1 MRLFEVAGGAEERP
15 AGVLNLLIL
24 KLALGSGFLVSAQ
37 LSPRA
42 TAIVLNSATRCGAV
56 VTTACSHR
64 SRGGTIAASDSV
76 DSSYDDNGGPQGSR

>member
-76 DSSYDDNGGPQGSR
+76 DSSYDDNGGTQGAR

>member
-1 MRLFEVAGGAEERP
+1 MAGGAEERP

-76 DSSYDDNGGPQGSR
+76 DSSYDDTGGPQGAR